1 MSLIENHY
9 VITQTVGEIDR
20 QKWSSFVEGHPQGN
34 FFHTP
39 DYVDLHREV
48 KGYTPYVVAA
58 FDSREQLVGL
68 LVAIRSSV
76 YNGIGRYV
84 TSRAIVV
91 GGPLIDDQHPEVAEM
106 LLNCYCKTMK
116 YRAIY
121 TQFRNQFDTSKWQV
135 AFQHVNARFEEHLD
149 ILIELQKSEETLWQ
163 EMHPKRRNKIR
174 QAQKQQVEVRELI
187 TTEEREQSWH
197 ILRNVYRR
205 EKLPLA
211 KKVFFDHA
219 FDTLIPKGYLK
230 VYGAFHHQ
238 QLIGTRYVLS
248 YKTQIFDWY
257 AGSDQKFSSLRPN
270 DLLPWEV
277 FLRSKAEGF
286 TRFDFGGAGKPNVP
300 YGVRDYKLRF
310 GGTLVN
316 FGRYEIIH
324 NNVIFAF
331 IGVAFRF
338 WQSLH

>member
-1 MSLIENHY
+1 MSLITNHY
-9 VITQTVGEIDR
+9 VITNTVSDIDR
-20 QKWSSFVEGHPQGN
+20 QQWEFFVAEHPQGS

-39 DYVDLHREV
+39 DYVDLHRGLKE
-48 KGYTPYVVAA
+48 YTPYVVAA
-58 FDSREQLVGL
+58 FDSTKQLVGL

-91 GGPLIDDQHPEVAEM
+91 GGPLVDSQHPEVAEM
-106 LLNCYCKTMK
+106 LLKSYCKTIK
-116 YRAIY
+116 YSAIY
-121 TQFRNQFDTSKWQV
+121 TQFRNQFDTSEFQV
-135 AFQHVNARFEEHLD
+135 AFQHVKARFEEHLD
-149 ILIELQKSEETLWQ
+149 ILIDLQKPEETLWQ
-163 EMHPKRRNKIR
+163 EVHPKRRNKIR
-174 QAQKQQVEVRELI
+174 QAQKQHVEVRKLSTI
-187 TTEEREQSWH
+187 EEREKSLR

-211 KKVFFDHA
+211 KKVFFERA

-230 VYGAFHHQ
+230 VYGAFHQ
-238 QLIGTRYVLS
+238 QKLIGTRYLLS

-257 AGSDQKFSSLRPN
+257 AGSDEQFYALRPN
-270 DLLPWEV
+270 DLLPWEI
-277 FLRSKAEGF
+277 FLISKAEGH
-286 TRFDFGGAGKPNVP
+286 TQFDFGGAGKPNIP

-316 FGRYEIIH
+316 YGRYEIIH

-331 IGVAFRF
+331 MRVVFRF
-338 WQSLH
+338 WQRLH